1 MSAAKEPMAQTIQL
15 QDTQPDDLYTIPRTY
30 GVYELSSSAIHTE
43 KFRFGNHP
51 VRLNEL
57 VKEFGECQIYGNILY
72 LNREDAK
79 NQADLLNNGNIV

>member
-1 MSAAKEPMAQTIQL
+1 MYK
-15 QDTQPDDLYTIPRTY
+15 
-30 GVYELSSSAIHTE
+30 LSSSAVQTK
-43 KFRFGNHP
+43 KFRFGNHS